1 MSYILINVGLYLTYL
16 MIAGAAIAAI
26 AFPVIFLAK
35 NPAKAK
41 SALMGIGAL
50 LVITIVSYII
60 ASGEVMNFPGAEK
73 FGMTEASTKR
83 VGMGLI
89 VFYILSFGAIG
100 AVLYAELGK
109 LFKK

>member
-1 MSYILINVGLYLTYL
+1 MDIIINIGLILTYL

-26 AFPVIFLAK
+26 AFPVMFLAK

-41 SALMGIGAL
+41 STLLGVGVL
-50 LVITIVSYII
+50 LVITLISFLI
-60 ASGEVMNFPGAEK
+60 ASGDVMNFPGAEK

>member
-1 MSYILINVGLYLTYL
+1 MDILINIGLVLTYL

-26 AFPVIFLAK
+26 AFPVMFLAK

-41 SALMGIGAL
+41 STLLGVGVL
-50 LVITIVSYII
+50 LVITLISFLI
-60 ASGEVMNFPGAEK
+60 ASGDVMNFPGAEK